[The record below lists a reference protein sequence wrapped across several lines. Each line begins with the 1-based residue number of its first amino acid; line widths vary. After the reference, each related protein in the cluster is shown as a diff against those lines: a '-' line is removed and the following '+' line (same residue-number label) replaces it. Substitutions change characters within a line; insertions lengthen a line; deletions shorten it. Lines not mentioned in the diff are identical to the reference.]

1 MPPAAL
7 PLYRERRCRSGR
19 QEVEQMSRVALVTGA
34 SAGIGA
40 ATARRL
46 HELGFT
52 VYAVARRL
60 DRMAPLAALGMH
72 TAAVDVTDDAALVA
86 LVDRVIA
93 ASGRL
98 DVLVNNAGYGSF
110 GALEDVPMDEARRQF
125 EVNVFGA
132 ARLCQLVLPHLRAQ
146 GSGRIINV
154 SSVGAKL
161 YQPLGSWYHSTKYAL
176 EGLSDCLRVE
186 LKPLGIDVV
195 VIQPGGIATEFPRV
209 AGERLLA
216 TSGGGPYDEH
226 ARRYALTLMSE
237 PDHISPPSVVARAIG
252 RAATVRRPRARYAV
266 GRGARAAVLAR
277 WLLPDRVFDRLVVA
291 LFTALGDIAARRA
304 RSADPAPGPELGT

>member
-1 MPPAAL
+1 M
-7 PLYRERRCRSGR
+7 RR
-19 QEVEQMSRVALVTGA
+19 VVIVTGA

-46 HELGFT
+46 HDLGCT

-60 DRMAPLAALGMH
+60 DRMAPLAALGIH
-72 TAAVDVTDDAALVA
+72 TASVDITDDSALVA

-93 ASGRL
+93 ESGRI

-132 ARLCQLVLPHLRAQ
+132 ARLCQLVLPHLRAR

-161 YQPLGSWYHSTKYAL
+161 YQPLGSWYHATKYAL

-195 VIQPGGIATEFPRV
+195 VIQPGGIETEFPRV
-209 AGERLLA
+209 AGEQLLA
-216 TSGGGPYDEH
+216 TSGGGAYGDH
-226 ARRYALTLMSE
+226 ARRYAAALMAE
-237 PDHISPPSVVARAIG
+237 PDHISSPTVVADVIA
-252 RAATVRRPRARYAV
+252 RAATVRRPRTRYPV
-266 GRGARAAVLAR
+266 GRGARVTVLAR

-291 LFTALGDIAARRA
+291 LFAALAVIAERRA
-304 RSADPAPGPELGT
+304 SHAPPPSVEPYG